1 MDKHRFGLGPVRG
14 GKNLEGVPVNTS
26 GKELQIFE
34 ATFESAQ
41 KVSTGALE
49 HLADYPAKL

>member
-1 MDKHRFGLGPVRG
+1 MDKHRFGPEPVRG
-14 GKNLEGVPVNTS
+14 GKNLEGIPVNTS